1 MPSKNLPASMKP
13 ELHRQDSEYVYS
25 NLQKKRKGLKRLWHA
40 GIYSMQGL
48 QAAWH
53 EKAFRLEVCL
63 TVMLVPMALV
73 IGHNWL
79 EVMALIAS
87 VVLVL
92 VVELLNSAI
101 ETVVDRISLEW
112 HSLAKKAK
120 DLGSAAV
127 FISLLLCVSAWGVA
141 FVVHFH

>member
-1 MPSKNLPASMKP
+1 MHSNPHASIKP
-13 ELHRQDSEYVYS
+13 ELHQQQADNVHV
-25 NLQKKRKGLKRLWHA
+25 NLQKQRKGVKRLWHA

-48 QAAWH
+48 QGAWH
-53 EKAFRLEVCL
+53 EKAFRLEASLAVVL
-63 TVMLVPMALV
+63 IPMALV
-73 IGHNWL
+73 LGTNWL
-79 EVMALIAS
+79 EVIALIAP

-92 VVELLNSAI
+92 IVELLNSAI

-127 FISLLLCVSAWGVA
+127 FLSLLLCIGTWGTA
-141 FVVHFH
+141 IAIRVH